1 MSELDEL
8 AEMLDA
14 VGIEYE
20 EMPKRRWTL
29 RSLHWQTEGGHA
41 AAFEHQDGRLM
52 FSTVG
57 GVFASSGTIAALAV
71 KNRKRK
77 RVIEEEDGDD

>member
-29 RSLHWQTEGGHA
+29 RSLRWQTEGGSA
-41 AAFEHQDGRLM
+41 AAFEHPDGRLM
-52 FSTVG
+52 LSTVG

-71 KNRKRK
+71 KNRR
-77 RVIEEEDGDD
+77 RERGE

>member
-20 EMPKRRWTL
+20 EMPKQRWTL
-29 RSLHWQTEGGHA
+29 RSLHWQTDCGRA
-41 AAFEHQDGRLM
+41 VAYEHPDGRLV
-52 FSTVG
+52 FSAFG

-77 RVIEEEDGDD
+77 RAIEEEDGDD

>member
-14 VGIEYE
+14 AGIEYE

-29 RSLHWQTEGGHA
+29 RSLRWQTVGGCA
-41 AAFEHQDGRLM
+41 SAFEYPDGRLM
-52 FSTVG
+52 LTAVG

-71 KNRKRK
+71 KNRKVK
-77 RVIEEEDGDD
+77 RAVEEADDD